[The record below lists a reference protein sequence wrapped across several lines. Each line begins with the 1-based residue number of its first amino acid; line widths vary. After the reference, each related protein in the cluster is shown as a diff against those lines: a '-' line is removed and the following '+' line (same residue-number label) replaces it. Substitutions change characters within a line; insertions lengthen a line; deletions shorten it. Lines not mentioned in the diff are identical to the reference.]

1 MPILLLYLIMQASA
15 SSFGKRLLSLKDAA
29 LNSRRLM
36 STDSAQTV
44 DSTNSADKA
53 EWGPGGGSWAN
64 AGASGFGGMS
74 NAFAQVRQ
82 EQLSVRGL
90 VVWQRSGRTKSVSAG
105 VRVSVFWCS
114 LICAGKAAA
123 HQVLS

>member
-1 MPILLLYLIMQASA
+1 
-15 SSFGKRLLSLKDAA
+15 

>member
-15 SSFGKRLLSLKDAA
+15 NSFGKKLLSLKDAA